1 MYGYKEII
9 AHQIVCVRILTIL
22 GQYYPHS
29 TSSKI
34 LGMCERSK
42 TSVMIGNSKVWLDVK
57 AKDQKVLYCM
67 TEKDKS
73 LNFKFL
79 ITFQPSTMR
88 KGGAETM
95 YCN

>member
-1 MYGYKEII
+1 
-9 AHQIVCVRILTIL
+9 
-22 GQYYPHS
+22 
-29 TSSKI
+29 
-34 LGMCERSK
+34 
-42 TSVMIGNSKVWLDVK
+42 MIGNSKVWLDVK

-67 TEKDKS
+67 TETDKKE